1 MQVLSVLEASCRDCH
16 RCLRYC
22 PVGAIGFGQDQ
33 AWIIEDKC
41 IYCGR
46 CVNVCPQGAKVPIDR
61 TSQLKKYLD
70 SGQIVVASV
79 APSFVAGLEMD
90 DYRQFVGALKEL
102 GFSYV
107 AETVHGAQFIAQ
119 EYHQLAK
126 EWGKPLI
133 SACCPTIVNL
143 VEKHYPEMIPN
154 LAPVISPM
162 MLHGQILKKT
172 YGQDAK
178 VVFFGPCIAKI
189 DELNRPEAENGIDLV
204 MTFRQL
210 KRLLDE
216 MEIDFSQ
223 VREAEFDQSQKD
235 WPRNYPLCGGTIS
248 ASALGKE
255 YTEEQILVVSGIEEC
270 IQTID
275 DIRNGRIQPVFL
287 EMLACSGGC
296 INGPE
301 VDLPLGVAARR
312 QLVVKYNKTRL
323 VAEQN
328 QQKNLEHQKHENQQT
343 QQEQQNREVLQEHQQ
358 SLQQHQSENQY
369 CSTDDLCF
377 NRTYTNRSANYML
390 PDEKEIREIL
400 QRIGKFSK
408 DDETNCGGCGYKSC
422 REKAIAV
429 FQGVAEEKMCI
440 PYMKGRIE
448 SLSHVIVE
456 TSHNAIIVVNRE
468 MIIQEFNPVAN
479 RIFNRRDESPIGQSL
494 YRYIDPTLFKQV
506 WEEKKHIVHQRVRYE
521 QYQLVTDQTI
531 FPIDEYG
538 VIIGIFTDVT
548 EQEEQKVKVKKMK
561 KMAVE
566 KAADVVHKQ
575 MKIVQE
581 ITGLLGETTV
591 ETKAAL
597 YELTELIEEGE

>member
-16 RCLRYC
+16 RCLRNC

-46 CVNVCPQGAKVPIDR
+46 CVNACPQGAKVPIDR
-61 TSQLKKYLD
+61 TNQLKKYLESD
-70 SGQIVVASV
+70 QIVVASI
-79 APSFVAGLEMD
+79 APSFVAGLEVD

-107 AETVHGAQFIAQ
+107 TETVHGAQFIAQ
-119 EYHQLAK
+119 EYQRLVE

-172 YGQDAK
+172 YGLDAK

-204 MTFRQL
+204 ITFRQL

-216 MEIDFSQ
+216 KEIDLSQ

-248 ASALGKE
+248 AAALGKE

-270 IQTID
+270 IQTMD
-275 DIRNGRIQPVFL
+275 DIRKGRIQPVFL
-287 EMLACSGGC
+287 EMLACTGGC

-301 VDLPLGVAARR
+301 VDLPLGVATRR
-312 QLVVKYNKTRL
+312 QLVVKYNKTRQA
-323 VAEQN
+323 VEQN
-328 QQKNLEHQKHENQQT
+328 LHQNH
-343 QQEQQNREVLQEHQQ
+343 RERLVPKL
-358 SLQQHQSENQY
+358 NFI
-369 CSTDDLCF
+369 DDLCF
-377 NRTYTNRSANYML
+377 ARTYMNRRANYTL
-390 PDEKEIREIL
+390 PSEEEIREIL
-400 QRIGKFSK
+400 KRIGKFSK

-429 FQGVAEEKMCI
+429 YQGVASEKMCI

-456 TSHNAIIVVNRE
+456 TSHNAIIVVNQE

-479 RIFNRRDESPIGQSL
+479 RIFNRRDESPIGQPL
-494 YRYIDPTLFKQV
+494 YRYIDSELFKRA
-506 WEEKKHIVHQRVRYE
+506 WEEKTHIVHQRVRYD
-521 QYQLVTDQTI
+521 QYHLVTNQTI

-538 VIIGIFTDVT
+538 VIIGIITDVT

-561 KMAVE
+561 KMAIE